1 LLGVVGK
8 GFASAVAP
16 DRGQRDPTGLAL
28 YRIEH
33 GLALAGLGH
42 LDGAVANGR
51 RAFEAP
57 RLVKSIVN
65 RAGELAR

>member
-1 LLGVVGK
+1 
-8 GFASAVAP
+8 
-16 DRGQRDPTGLAL
+16 
-28 YRIEH
+28 
-33 GLALAGLGH
+33 LALAGLGH